1 MSRTQYA
8 GVSTQKKASKHRL
21 GDAQALF
28 NAGRWR
34 CAMYI
39 AGYSVECLLKAK
51 LMKMYNCRQL
61 GQLEEVLQ
69 KRGLL
74 AVNATIF
81 THQLY
86 PLLRL
91 AQGLERLRQNRT
103 LWPSFNLVNRWVP
116 AWRYSTNLSN
126 RKNAENFLQAV
137 EQILDWI
144 EHNV

>member
-1 MSRTQYA
+1 MTRNRYIGISEQ
-8 GVSTQKKASKHRL
+8 SKASKHRL
-21 GDAQALF
+21 DDAWALF
-28 NAGRWR
+28 NAVRWR
-34 CAMYI
+34 GAMYM

-51 LMKMYNCRQL
+51 LMEMYNCRQL
-61 GQLEEVLQ
+61 DELEEVLQ

-81 THQLY
+81 THHLY
-86 PLLRL
+86 PLLKL

-126 RKNAENFLQAV
+126 RKNAENFLEAV
-137 EQILDWI
+137 EKILDWI